1 MEQSSIRDFKVIEL
15 AFCNP
20 FVDYTRFKTQS
31 FKRRWGVNV
40 LENVPRGIPPRG
52 SEKTESY

>member
-20 FVDYTRFKTQS
+20 FADYTRFKRNLLS
-31 FKRRWGVNV
+31 AAVGG
-40 LENVPRGIPPRG
+40 E
-52 SEKTESY
+52 